1 MVRPSAKRDAVK
13 HLRVGYAISE
23 RRACK
28 AIDFPRSTHRY
39 KRMDDGSNSIRGQ
52 IKDLAG
58 KHRRYGYRRIHV
70 LLRRE
75 GLMVNHK
82 KTYRIYR
89 EENLSVRKKV
99 RRKLPSH
106 LRVATA
112 LPTRPNERWS
122 MDFVSDRV
130 MSGKRIK
137 ILTVIDDYSKECPLI
152 YVDTSINGNKI
163 TELLDSI
170 SGNRALPKTIISDN
184 GPEFISRSLDA
195 WAYLKDIKLDHIRP
209 GKPVDNCFIESFN
222 GKLRDELLE
231 ENMFNNLEHARL
243 LVENWRQQYNNFR
256 PHSSLKNKTPM
267 DFLRDLEYEK
277 EETAKLNVA

>member
-13 HLRVGYAISE
+13 YLKVGYAVSE

-28 AIDFPRSTHRY
+28 AINIPRSTQRY
-39 KRMDDGSNSIRGQ
+39 RKIADDSSSIRGQ

-58 KHRRYGYRRIHV
+58 EHRRYGYRRIHV
-70 LLRRE
+70 LLRRS
-75 GLMVNHK
+75 GLAVNHK
-82 KTYRIYR
+82 RTYRIYR
-89 EENLSVRKKV
+89 EENLSVRKKI
-99 RRKLPSH
+99 RRKLPTH

-112 LPTRPNERWS
+112 LPTSPNERWS
-122 MDFVSDRV
+122 MDFVSDRL

-137 ILTVIDDYSKECPLI
+137 MLTVIDDYSKECPLI
-152 YVDTSINGNKI
+152 YVDTSITGSKI
-163 TELLDSI
+163 TELLDNI
-170 SGNRALPKTIISDN
+170 NRVLPKTIISDN

-195 WAYLKDIKLDHIRP
+195 WAYLKGIKLDHIRP

-231 ENMFNNLEHARL
+231 ENIFNNLEHARL

-267 DFLRDLEYEK
+267 DFLRDLGYEK
-277 EETAKLNVA
+277 GETAKLNVA